1 MTPLSEQLDS
11 GASNGPSMRA
21 RAKALTLALELELEV
36 ELANVGRNV
45 GFCGPEFIA
54 KSGA

>member
-11 GASNGPSMRA
+11 GVSNGPSMRA
-21 RAKALTLALELELEV
+21 RSKALTLALELEV